1 MAKRDWVEKPAI
13 QKIFKEHPI
22 MAHVV
27 MAESSGNP
35 NAINKTT
42 GASGLAQLMP
52 GTARGGKDSKGRKT
66 YAHGMYGK
74 TLTDAELF
82 DPVKNLKFASEYLA
96 ALKKTFGTTED
107 ALKAYNWGPGNYR
120 NFLKKGYWIERK
132 NGKTIKHTKLPPET
146 RNYVKKIKSRVNKT
160 SPFVKAATRYEIEKR
175 SKVDQSAEVRR
186 KRIAENERIAAARQ
200 LRLIK
205 RDKGEGKMA
214 TPGQIKRLEQLI
226 EMYKKGGGSKKML
239 APYQKRLRKMKG
251 EVAKPVRAAKPDPK
265 SKLIKSS
272 KTGKGERP
280 SNVVS
285 EAKKLLK
292 KDTPTLKSVSSVV
305 REAMAKDKARKATA
319 KKTAAIASK
328 MDAPGSGKTRAARP
342 VTKPTASEQRL
353 ADIQREAATR
363 KKERDRL
370 KTIKTPTKKEIRDLE
385 LIKPGADAIA
395 GRGNRAAR
403 LRKAAAEQDRRLKAK
418 AAARKKERERLKT
431 IKTPTKKQI
440 RDLELI
446 KPGAAAAR
454 KRERAKA
461 EKERI
466 AKARRRA
473 GEFADTKVIKPDRSK
488 ELTAAEQRAK
498 ARREAGKSVS
508 YGGDEP
514 VQTVGTGLRDA
525 AAKAARKKE
534 IQRLETIKKPTKKEI
549 RDLELIKPGAAAA
562 RKRER
567 AKAEKERIAKAR
579 RRAGE
584 FADTKVIKPDRSKQL
599 TAAEQKAK
607 ARIEAGRKVRTKID
621 PKKRVDAAESVATF
635 EPGRVGGSGMRLP
648 PATKKPKTTS
658 ADLHADAPKPGM
670 GFDAALAARK
680 AGPKKEK
687 VTEKRIADDVEGYDP
702 VTGRPSG
709 EDAPKE
715 YSFKDLLGS
724 LDITRADDE
733 PEYEGR
739 KHGGKVRKTKKK
751 AKSRKR
757 AALRGWGKALRGY

>member
-1 MAKRDWVEKPAI
+1 MAKRDWVEEPAI

-22 MAHVV
+22 MAHLV

-35 NAINKTT
+35 DAINKKS
-42 GASGLAQLMP
+42 GAVGLAQLMP
-52 GTARGGKDSKGRKT
+52 GTAKGGKDSKGRKT

-74 TLTDAELF
+74 TLSDAEMR
-82 DPVKNLKFASEYLA
+82 DPVKNLKFASEYLT
-96 ALKKTFGTTED
+96 ALKKTFGNTED
-107 ALKAYNWGPGNYR
+107 ALRAYNWGPGAV
-120 NFLKKGYWIERK
+120 KKWIKQGRPEE
-132 NGKTIKHTKLPPET
+132 KLPKET
-146 RNYVKKIKSRVNKT
+146 RNYVRKIRSRVGQT
-160 SPFVKAATRYEIEKR
+160 SPFVKAASRYARKIRGKPTEG
-175 SKVDQSAEVRR
+175 VDPSDEA
-186 KRIAENERIAAARQ
+186 KQ

-265 SKLIKSS
+265 SKLITSS
-272 KTGKGERP
+272 KTGKGEKP

-454 KRERAKA
+454 KKERAAA

-473 GEFADTKVIKPDRSK
+473 GEFADTKVIKPIKDSK
-488 ELTAAEQRAK
+488 VPVSREVKEREFLGFGGGIDPAAGVPFK
-498 ARREAGKSVS
+498 
-508 YGGDEP
+508 
-514 VQTVGTGLRDA
+514 
-525 AAKAARKKE
+525 
-534 IQRLETIKKPTKKEI
+534 IPTK
-549 RDLELIKPGAAAA
+549 
-562 RKRER
+562 RKRKR
-567 AKAEKERIAKAR
+567 A
-579 RRAGE
+579 
-584 FADTKVIKPDRSKQL
+584 
-599 TAAEQKAK
+599 
-607 ARIEAGRKVRTKID
+607 ID
-621 PKKRVDAAESVATF
+621 PKERVDAAESVATF

>member
-1 MAKRDWVEKPAI
+1 MARRDWVEEPAI

-22 MAHVV
+22 MAQLV

-35 NAINKTT
+35 DAINKKS
-42 GASGLAQLMP
+42 GAVGLAQLMP
-52 GTARGGKDSKGRKT
+52 GTAKGGKDSKGRKT

-74 TLTDAELF
+74 TLTDAEMR
-82 DPVKNLKFASEYLA
+82 DPVKNLKFASEYLT
-96 ALKKTFGTTED
+96 ALKKTFGNTED
-107 ALKAYNWGPGNYR
+107 ALRAYNWGPGAV
-120 NFLKKGYWIERK
+120 KEWIKQGRHEE
-132 NGKTIKHTKLPPET
+132 KLPKET
-146 RNYVKKIKSRVNKT
+146 RNYVKKIRSRVGQT
-160 SPFVKAATRYEIEKR
+160 SPFVKAASAAERKR
-175 SKVDQSAEVRR
+175 RGRPTEGVDPSAE
-186 KRIAENERIAAARQ
+186 ARQ

-265 SKLIKSS
+265 SKLITSS
-272 KTGKGERP
+272 KTGKGEKP

-342 VTKPTASEQRL
+342 VKKPTLAEQRL
-353 ADIQREAATR
+353 ADIQRQAATR

-370 KTIKTPTKKEIRDLE
+370 KTIKTPTEKEI
-385 LIKPGADAIA
+385 KG
-395 GRGNRAAR
+395 
-403 LRKAAAEQDRRLKAK
+403 
-418 AAARKKERERLKT
+418 
-431 IKTPTKKQI
+431 
-440 RDLELI
+440 LELI

-473 GEFADTKVIKPDRSK
+473 GEFADTKVIKPAATSRSDSY
-488 ELTAAEQRAK
+488 RG
-498 ARREAGKSVS
+498 ARRGPDT
-508 YGGDEP
+508 GGLSLKDAMHI
-514 VQTVGTGLRDA
+514 GTRV
-525 AAKAARKKE
+525 KRE
-534 IQRLETIKKPTKKEI
+534 KKPAATANI
-549 RDLELIKPGAAAA
+549 PYTLEGIGGARAKPGADFDLTGMTGPKTTPKTPPPSRIPTEEEFTGKIRIPTEEEFSG
-562 RKRER
+562 RKR
-567 AKAEKERIAKAR
+567 
-579 RRAGE
+579 
-584 FADTKVIKPDRSKQL
+584 
-599 TAAEQKAK
+599 
-607 ARIEAGRKVRTKID
+607 
-621 PKKRVDAAESVATF
+621 
-635 EPGRVGGSGMRLP
+635 
-648 PATKKPKTTS
+648 KPKTTS

-670 GFDAALAARK
+670 GFDAALAAQK

>member
-1 MAKRDWVEKPAI
+1 MARRDWVEEPAI

-22 MAHVV
+22 MAQLV

-35 NAINKTT
+35 DAINKKS
-42 GASGLAQLMP
+42 GAVGLAQLMP
-52 GTARGGKDSKGRKT
+52 GTAKGGKDSKGRKT

-74 TLTDAELF
+74 TLTDAEMR
-82 DPVKNLKFASEYLA
+82 DPVKNLKFASEYLT
-96 ALKKTFGTTED
+96 ALKKTFGNTED
-107 ALKAYNWGPGNYR
+107 ALRAYNWGPGAV
-120 NFLKKGYWIERK
+120 KEWIKQGRHEE
-132 NGKTIKHTKLPPET
+132 KLPKET
-146 RNYVKKIKSRVNKT
+146 RNYVKKIRSRVGQT
-160 SPFVKAATRYEIEKR
+160 SPFVKAASAAERKR
-175 SKVDQSAEVRR
+175 RGRPTEGVDPSAE
-186 KRIAENERIAAARQ
+186 ARQ

-265 SKLIKSS
+265 SKLITSS
-272 KTGKGERP
+272 KTGKGEKP

-342 VTKPTASEQRL
+342 VKKPTLAEQRL
-353 ADIQREAATR
+353 ADIQRQAATR

-370 KTIKTPTKKEIRDLE
+370 KTIKKPTKEEIRDLE

-395 GRGNRAAR
+395 GGGNRAAR

-431 IKTPTKKQI
+431 IKTPTEKEIKG
-440 RDLELI
+440 LELI

-473 GEFADTKVIKPDRSK
+473 GEFADTKVIKPAATSRSDSY
-488 ELTAAEQRAK
+488 RG
-498 ARREAGKSVS
+498 ARRGPDT
-508 YGGDEP
+508 GGLSLKDAMHI
-514 VQTVGTGLRDA
+514 GTRV
-525 AAKAARKKE
+525 KRE
-534 IQRLETIKKPTKKEI
+534 KKPAATANI
-549 RDLELIKPGAAAA
+549 PYTLEGIGGARAKPGADFDLTGMTGPKTTPKTPPPSRIPTEEEFTGKIRIPTEEEFSG
-562 RKRER
+562 RKR
-567 AKAEKERIAKAR
+567 KPKTTS
-579 RRAGE
+579 
-584 FADTKVIKPDRSKQL
+584 ADLHADAPKRTGVGTVSFPKPR
-599 TAAEQKAK
+599 
-607 ARIEAGRKVRTKID
+607 
-621 PKKRVDAAESVATF
+621 
-635 EPGRVGGSGMRLP
+635 
-648 PATKKPKTTS
+648 KKPKTTS

-670 GFDAALAARK
+670 GFDAALAAQK